1 MTAPAS
7 SAPSVAVERDNS
19 GAAVVRIGGDWRL
32 RHGMPATA
40 PVEREIEAAGARA
53 IRLDAV
59 ALGRWDS
66 SLVSFVL
73 HLEEFCRASKIAIER
88 VALPDG
94 LVRMIALAQAVPEKR
109 DARAAASRPA
119 LLDRVGAAALERFAG
134 FGDFMEFLGEASIAL
149 GRMCVGRARFR
160 RSDLLEAIQDCG
172 ANALGIVTLI
182 SYLVGVILAF
192 MGAIQLQQFGAA
204 IYVADLVAIG
214 MVREMGAMMTGIIMS
229 GRTGAAFAARLGT
242 MKVTQ
247 EIDALAT
254 MGIPP
259 MEFLTAPRI
268 VALVLM
274 MPLLCLYSDL
284 VGILG
289 GATVG
294 FTMLGLSLNTYLR
307 ESSAAI
313 LTATLIGGL
322 VKSVVYGVLIA
333 LAGCYEGFRCGNSSS
348 AVGDAATR
356 AVVESIV
363 AIVVACG
370 VFAVLFHILDI

>member
-1 MTAPAS
+1 MIAPAAP
-7 SAPSVAVERDNS
+7 APSVALERDSS

-40 PVEREIEAAGARA
+40 SVERALQIAAARS
-53 IRLDAV
+53 IRLDASGV
-59 ALGRWDS
+59 GRWDS
-66 SLVSFVL
+66 SLVSFIVR
-73 HLEEFCRASKIAIER
+73 LEEYCRAHEIESAR
-88 VALPDG
+88 DALPDG
-94 LVRMIALAQAVPEKR
+94 LARMIALAQAVPERR
-109 DARAAASRPA
+109 DARAIAARPP
-119 LLDRVGAAALERFAG
+119 LLDRVGAAALEKFAG
-134 FGDFMEFLGEASIAL
+134 IGDFTEFLGEASIAL
-149 GRMCVGRARFR
+149 GRMCAGRARFR
-160 RSDLLEAIQDCG
+160 GSDLLEAIQDCG
-172 ANALGIVTLI
+172 ASALGIVTLI

-259 MEFLTAPRI
+259 MEFLTAPRLA
-268 VALVLM
+268 ALVLM
-274 MPLLCLYSDL
+274 MPLLCLYADL

-294 FTMLGLSLNTYLR
+294 YSMLGLSLNTYLH
-307 ESSAAI
+307 ESSNAI
-313 LTATLIGGL
+313 LTATFVGGL

-370 VFAVLFHILDI
+370 AFAVLFHILDI

>member
-1 MTAPAS
+1 MIAPAS

-40 PVEREIEAAGARA
+40 PVERAIEAAGARA
-53 IRLDAV
+53 IRLEAAV
-59 ALGRWDS
+59 GRWDS

-73 HLEEFCRASKIAIER
+73 HLEEYCGAHQIAIER
-88 VALPDG
+88 GALPDG

-109 DARAAASRPA
+109 DARAADSRPA
-119 LLDRVGAAALERFAG
+119 LLDRVGAAVLEKFAG

-274 MPLLCLYSDL
+274 MPLLCLYADL

-294 FTMLGLSLNTYLR
+294 FTMLNLSLNTYLR

-370 VFAVLFHILDI
+370 VFAVLFHILNI

>member
-1 MTAPAS
+1 MIAPAS

-40 PVEREIEAAGARA
+40 PVERAIEAAGARA
-53 IRLDAV
+53 IRLEAAV
-59 ALGRWDS
+59 GRWDS

-73 HLEEFCRASKIAIER
+73 HLEEYCGAHQIAIER
-88 VALPDG
+88 GALPDG

-109 DARAAASRPA
+109 DARAADSRSA
-119 LLDRVGAAALERFAG
+119 LLDRVGAAVLEKFAG

-274 MPLLCLYSDL
+274 MPLLCLYADL

-294 FTMLGLSLNTYLR
+294 FTMLNLSLNTYLR

-370 VFAVLFHILDI
+370 VFAVLFHILNI